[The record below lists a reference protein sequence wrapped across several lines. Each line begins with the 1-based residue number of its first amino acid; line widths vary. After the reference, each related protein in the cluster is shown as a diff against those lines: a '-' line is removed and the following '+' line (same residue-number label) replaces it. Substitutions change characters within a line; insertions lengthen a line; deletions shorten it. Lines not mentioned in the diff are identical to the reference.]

1 MTSKKLVSQ
10 GLDDLCTKEQL
21 QLLDVVDSL
30 RSQGLS
36 QYISLPQIIV
46 CGDQSSGK
54 SSVLEAISGVSFPV
68 KSNLC
73 TRFPT
78 ELVLRKTP
86 AVGIKVSITPHRSR
100 TQSDKDDLSKFDG
113 TLESFSELP
122 DLVEKAKFAMGISS
136 HGKAFSEDILRIEIS
151 GPDRPHLTI
160 VDLPGLIH
168 SENKQQSASDI
179 KLITNVVK
187 KYMKEPRSVML
198 AVVSAKNDYANQIV
212 LKLARE
218 ADPKG
223 SRTLG
228 VITKPDTLIP
238 GSGSEDT
245 YLALAQNQDVEFRLG
260 WHVLKNRDT
269 DVESWALEDRD
280 ALEVEFFSR
289 GAWATL
295 PAEDLGIK
303 SLRERLSSLLI
314 NQIAKELPH
323 LMREIETKTAS
334 CQQELDKLG
343 RARVTAQEQRM
354 YLMQISQSFQGLT
367 QAAVDGT
374 YNDTYFGDTV
384 SSVGYQKHIRAV
396 VQNLNR
402 EFATELEENGR
413 RYKIVSKTIKEV
425 KGLLENIPTDD
436 RSLTRDEYVEKITT
450 VVKRTRGRE
459 LPGMVN
465 PMIIA
470 DLFKEQSSPW
480 PKIAEAHVQ
489 KVWKAVREG
498 LKHLIVHVADVT
510 SVKAILDVIVEPSL
524 KSLLKTLQSKL
535 SSLLEPHQSGHPI
548 TYNHYFTETLQKLRL
563 ERQTAHFTDA
573 LRQVFGNLDFNRK
586 YEVNQNVDFGSLVRN
601 LADNTEPDMDRFA
614 ASEALDC
621 LNAYYKVYHTFQ
633 RKLAHQK
640 HTNFALKVALKRFID
655 DVAVEVIETCLL
667 GKIRQIM
674 DPVSVAGMSDA
685 EVSNIAAE
693 NEESRRARE
702 RLQTKLQILQSG
714 TETCKTIVS
723 RHGIGEFAEPPKSA
737 AYTDITDPD
746 DSEAV
751 VDESKELTDIDEDT
765 PNEENEEESP
775 EVLQEPAS
783 TTEPEDEK
791 YGDNVH
797 IATAQIED
805 EPVPEVLP
813 TDDMWDISR
822 PSSKKDKKKKKT
834 QNYLLAEE

>member
-1 MTSKKLVSQ
+1 MVAKILVSQ

-86 AVGIKVSITPHRSR
+86 AAGIKVSITPHRSR
-100 TQSDKDDLSKFDG
+100 TQSDKDDLSKFDS
-113 TLESFSELP
+113 TLESFNELP

-187 KYMKEPRSVML
+187 NYMKEPRSVML

-223 SRTLG
+223 NRTLG

-245 YLALAQNQDVEFRLG
+245 FLALAQNQDVEFRLG

-354 YLMQISQSFQGLT
+354 YLTQISQSFQGLT

-413 RYKIVSKTIKEV
+413 RYKIVSKSVKEFQ
-425 KGLLENIPTDD
+425 GLLEGPSADD

-480 PKIAEAHVQ
+480 QKIAEAHVQ

-498 LKHLIVHVADVT
+498 LKHLIVHIADVT

-524 KSLLKTLQSKL
+524 KHLLKTLQSKL
-535 SSLLEPHQSGHPI
+535 SSLLEPQQSGHPI

-563 ERQTAHFTDA
+563 ERQTAHFTTA
-573 LRQVFGNLDFNRK
+573 LRQVFGNLDFNQK
-586 YEVNQNVDFGSLVRN
+586 YDVKQNIDFGRLVRN

-621 LNAYYKVYHTFQ
+621 LNAYYKV
-633 RKLAHQK
+633 
-640 HTNFALKVALKRFID
+640 
-655 DVAVEVIETCLL
+655 
-667 GKIRQIM
+667 
-674 DPVSVAGMSDA
+674 
-685 EVSNIAAE
+685 
-693 NEESRRARE
+693 
-702 RLQTKLQILQSG
+702 
-714 TETCKTIVS
+714 
-723 RHGIGEFAEPPKSA
+723 
-737 AYTDITDPD
+737 
-746 DSEAV
+746 
-751 VDESKELTDIDEDT
+751 
-765 PNEENEEESP
+765 
-775 EVLQEPAS
+775 
-783 TTEPEDEK
+783 
-791 YGDNVH
+791 
-797 IATAQIED
+797 
-805 EPVPEVLP
+805 
-813 TDDMWDISR
+813 
-822 PSSKKDKKKKKT
+822 
-834 QNYLLAEE
+834 